1 MKEAIVWNRDHETT
15 EVEIREAP
23 IPEPGPGQV
32 LIKVAVTG
40 TNPKDWKVPVW
51 IEKLNGSNAGD
62 DIAGVVHAVGK
73 DVFEFKPGDRVASFH
88 EMMTPSGSFA
98 EYAIGQA
105 NTTFHL
111 PASVSFEEGATIP
124 LAALTAVIA
133 LFVRLGLPE
142 PWEQHRDADVSNGVI
157 VYGGATA
164 VGAFAIKLLQK
175 ANIHPIYT
183 VAGKGADFVQGLID
197 PSKGDKVFD
206 YRQGDEALVK
216 ELGAAVAGKQP
227 KYALDGVSEHGSY
240 LNIGKVLDP
249 AGRITV
255 VLPAQT
261 TEDFPKTIDISRTSV
276 GDAHKEAAKDLATA
290 WSRLFAQGLQE
301 GWFTPHPHEILP
313 NGLEGL
319 RQGLQN
325 LRKGKASAVKYVARI
340 SETPGI

>member
-1 MKEAIVWNRDHETT
+1 MKEAIVWNGDNESTK
-15 EVEIREAP
+15 VEIREVP

-40 TNPKDWKVPVW
+40 TNPKDWKVPFW
-51 IEKLNGSNAGD
+51 YEKQNGTNSGD

-88 EMMTPSGSFA
+88 EMLSPSGSFA

-111 PASVSFEEGATIP
+111 PESVSFEEGATIP
-124 LAALTAVIA
+124 LAAMTAVVG
-133 LFVRLGLPE
+133 LYVRLGLPE
-142 PWEQHRDADVSNGVI
+142 PWHQHRDASVGNGVI

-175 ANIHPIYT
+175 SNIHPIYT
-183 VAGKGADFVQGLID
+183 VAGKGAEFVQGLID
-197 PSKGDKVFD
+197 PSKGDKIFD
-206 YRQGDEALVK
+206 YRQGDDALIK
-216 ELGAAVAGKQP
+216 ELGAAVAGKPP
-227 KYALDGVSEHGSY
+227 KYALDAVSEHGSY
-240 LNIGKVLDP
+240 VNISKILDP
-249 AGRITV
+249 AGKITT

-261 TEDFPKTIDISRTSV
+261 TDDFPKLIEISRTSV
-276 GDAHKEAAKDLATA
+276 GDAHKDAGKDLATA
-290 WSRLFAQGLQE
+290 WFRLFAHGLQE
-301 GWFTPHPHEILP
+301 GWFTPHPHEVVP

-319 RQGLQN
+319 GQGLQN